1 MKLGRLT
8 KEKRTQLILVTLVVV
23 GLMIGLGFGLIQS
36 QYSKLGGLADRKATA
51 TQKLAQMQ
59 DAVKNSKRLEADLV
73 ESKKKLVELESDAA
87 SGDLYSWMINTIR
100 RFKQAHKVEI
110 PQFGQ
115 LGAVS
120 DVSLLPDFPYKQVS
134 LTVAGSAHFHD
145 FGRFLADFENQFPHV
160 RVLNL
165 TLDVD
170 AAPQDQEM
178 LAFKME
184 IVTLVK
190 PTQS

>member
-184 IVTLVK
+184 IITLVK

>member
-1 MKLGRLT
+1 MKLGRLS
-8 KEKRTQLILVTLVVV
+8 KEKRTQLILVALVVV
-23 GLMIGLGFGLIQS
+23 GLLVGLGFGLIQS
-36 QYSKLGGLADRKATA
+36 QYTRLTNLAERKNAA

-73 ESKKKLVELESDAA
+73 DSKKRLLELESDAA

-100 RFKQAHKVEI
+100 KFKTTHKVEI

-115 LGAVS
+115 LGSVN

-145 FGRFLADFENQFPHV
+145 FGRFLADFENQFPHI

-170 AAPQDQEM
+170 SAPQDQEM

-184 IVTLVK
+184 IITLVK
-190 PTQS
+190 TTQS